1 MVPRKIKGMPY
12 LSVRSGR
19 WLLMLPLAERWGSPS
34 SPLLW
39 NHLEVGVIW
48 LPRPSAVLVAS
59 WARDL
64 ASPPPSPLANC
75 FRDAPCRCGEG
86 MLPCGYTVSLQSP
99 PSLTVLSEF
108 FLFFVFCLSYIHI
121 TRVYCCCFLSFLY
134 ARVELLHSIVSMA
147 ILCTLTTPCARTW
160 NYGGAQRC
168 LEVHWA
174 IGCTVYPEP
183 ASKNCAEGFAL

>member
-1 MVPRKIKGMPY
+1 MFFSHIGIGVSLQLWTSPLLLLSNNGQCVVPRKIKGMPC

-19 WLLMLPLAERWGSPS
+19 WLFMLPLAERWGSPS

-75 FRDAPCRCGEG
+75 FRGAPCRCGEG
-86 MLPCGYTVSLQSP
+86 MLPCGCTVSLQSP
-99 PSLTVLSEF
+99 PSLTVLSDF
-108 FLFFVFCLSYIHI
+108 FFFVYRFDTVSGILGPAKFCI
-121 TRVYCCCFLSFLY
+121 THR
-134 ARVELLHSIVSMA
+134 A
-147 ILCTLTTPCARTW
+147 
-160 NYGGAQRC
+160 
-168 LEVHWA
+168 
-174 IGCTVYPEP
+174 
-183 ASKNCAEGFAL
+183 

>member
-1 MVPRKIKGMPY
+1 MPRKIKGMPC

-48 LPRPSAVLVAS
+48 PSAVLVAF

-75 FRDAPCRCGEG
+75 FRGALCRCGEG
-86 MLPCGYTVSLQSP
+86 MLPCGCTVSLQSP
-99 PSLTVLSEF
+99 PSLTVLSDF
-108 FLFFVFCLSYIHI
+108 VFVLFCFVFCFLFC
-121 TRVYCCCFLSFLY
+121 CCCFLSFCCLFVY
-134 ARVELLHSIVSMA
+134 TFYSI
-147 ILCTLTTPCARTW
+147 P
-160 NYGGAQRC
+160 Y
-168 LEVHWA
+168 
-174 IGCTVYPEP
+174 
-183 ASKNCAEGFAL
+183 KKK